1 MERGGSPLRR
11 LGGRMSGLHRRAL
24 VGAALLAP
32 AVASAQAWAPTRP
45 LRLVIP
51 FPPGGTTDL
60 IGRMVAERLSP
71 RIGQPVIVE
80 NRPGAGG
87 NIAGDFV
94 VRAEPDGQTL
104 FFSSIGTGA
113 INFSVYGAR
122 MPWRPEDMAAIG
134 LVTRMPNVLMLANR
148 LAARNMTEFLD
159 FARGRQGE
167 ITYGTAGI
175 GSSPHICMEL
185 LGQITG
191 IRFVHVPFRGSGPML
206 TELMAERVD
215 CGMDNIPSALPFIRD
230 NRLRAIGMSGAA
242 RSPVVPDVPVIGET
256 IPGFEATAWFGVQSS
271 ARVPRAIIER
281 LGAEVDQIARDPAFR
296 ARLAEFGAEGPG
308 LTPEGGT
315 TPAAFE
321 GFIAAEISKWSE
333 VVQRAQVRVE

>member
-1 MERGGSPLRR
+1 
-11 LGGRMSGLHRRAL
+11 MSMFPRRAIL
-24 VGAALLAP
+24 AAPIFAP
-32 AVASAQAWAPTRP
+32 ALVATGARAQAWTPTRP

-60 IGRMVAERLSP
+60 IGRMVAERLAP
-71 RIGQPVIVE
+71 KLGQPVIVE

-94 VRAEPDGQTL
+94 ARAEPDGQTL
-104 FFSSIGTGA
+104 LFTSIGTGA
-113 INFSVYGAR
+113 INFAVYGAR

-134 LVTRMPNVLMLANR
+134 LVTRMPNVLMVANR
-148 LAARNMTEFLD
+148 LPVQTMAQFLE
-159 FARGRQGE
+159 FARSRQGE

-185 LGQITG
+185 LGQLTG

-230 NRLRAIGMSGAA
+230 NRLRAIGMTGAG
-242 RSPVVPDVPVIGET
+242 RSPVVPDVPVFADT
-256 IPGFEATAWFGVQSS
+256 LPGFEATAWFGIISS
-271 ARVPRAIIER
+271 ARVPRPVIER
-281 LGAEVDQIARDPAFR
+281 LGVEVDLIARDPAFR
-296 ARLAEFGAEGPG
+296 ARLTEFGAEGPG
-308 LTPEGGT
+308 LTPNGGSS
-315 TPAAFE
+315 PAAFE
-321 GFIAAEISKWSE
+321 AFLAAEIRKWGE
-333 VVQRAQVRVE
+333 VVQKAQVRVE